1 MVFVSRARA
10 GRIIGLRRAN
20 RREISQYVRVIKQIK
35 LKMPTLEEDQ
45 LITVSAQSDPDAL
58 SLAEEQMNA
67 MVPMRTMEPRGTQP
81 SGHCVAL

>member
-1 MVFVSRARA
+1 MSES
-10 GRIIGLRRAN
+10 L
-20 RREISQYVRVIKQIK
+20 KQIK
-35 LKMPTLEEDQ
+35 LKMPILEEDQ

-67 MVPMRTMEPRGTQP
+67 MVPMRTMEPRDTQP